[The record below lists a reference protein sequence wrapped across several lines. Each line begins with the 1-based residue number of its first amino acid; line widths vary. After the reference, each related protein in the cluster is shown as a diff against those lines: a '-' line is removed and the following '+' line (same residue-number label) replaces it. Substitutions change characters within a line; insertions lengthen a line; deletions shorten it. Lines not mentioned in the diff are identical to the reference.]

1 MNRTVLVFEHLVR
14 NFSAVLT
21 DHAYIRSD
29 YPRRNTSAV
38 VWLLASLVAAFVIEL
53 ILLSPWFGSSGNNL
67 VSELALTVRGV
78 QEGHIWIFLTHGLL
92 HSTGNPFHIL
102 VTVLGLIF
110 IGREVEPLLG
120 RRRFFAAYISTLI
133 AGGLAWTA
141 VHWVHGGV
149 YLGASAAVVGL
160 LTVLALFYPDHEI
173 NFLLLFLVPI
183 TVRPKYVIGALL
195 LVNLFLLGTYEI
207 PGRSVFLNYSPAA
220 HLGGMLAGWIYFRYF
235 HANNGWDRAPSL
247 QLPTWLQRG
256 ARVEKTITEPV
267 PKSAT
272 SSAELR
278 ARADLILDKIN
289 SHGFSALTD
298 DEKRLLDEA
307 KDLLS
312 RS

>member
-1 MNRTVLVFEHLVR
+1 MLVFR
-14 NFSAVLT
+14 NLLRKFSAVLT

-67 VSELALTVRGV
+67 VTGLALTIRGV
-78 QEGHIWIFLTHGLL
+78 QEGHVWIFLTHGLL

-102 VTVLGLIF
+102 ATVLGLIF

-120 RRRFFAAYISTLI
+120 RRRFFAAYISTLV
-133 AGGLAWTA
+133 AGALVWTA

-149 YLGASAAVVGL
+149 YLGASAAVLGL

-173 NFLLLFLVPI
+173 NFLLLFLFPV
-183 TVRPKYVIGALL
+183 TVRPKYVIACLV

-207 PGRSVFLNYSPAA
+207 QGKPIFLDYSPAA
-220 HLGGMLAGWIYFRYF
+220 QLGGMLAGWIYFRYF

-247 QLPTWLQRG
+247 HLPGWLHRSAKAEQ
-256 ARVEKTITEPV
+256 PV
-267 PKSAT
+267 FEAAHKSAT

-289 SHGFSALTD
+289 SHGFGALTD

>member
-1 MNRTVLVFEHLVR
+1 M
-14 NFSAVLT
+14 LT

-53 ILLSPWFGSSGNNL
+53 VLLSPWFGSSGTGL
-67 VSELALTVRGV
+67 VSQLALTVRGV
-78 QEGHIWIFLTHGLL
+78 QEGHVWVFLTHGLL
-92 HSTGNPFHIL
+92 HSTGNPFHVL
-102 VTVLGLIF
+102 ATVLGLIF

-120 RRRFFAAYISTLI
+120 RRRFFAAYISALI
-133 AGGLAWTA
+133 TGGLAWTA

-149 YLGASAAVVGL
+149 YIGASAAVLGL

-173 NFLLLFLVPI
+173 KFLLFFLFPV

-195 LVNLFLLGTYEI
+195 LLNLFLLGTYEI
-207 PGRSVFLNYSPAA
+207 PGKPVVLNYSPAA
-220 HLGGMLAGWIYFRYF
+220 HLGGMVAGWIYFRYF
-235 HANNGWDRAPSL
+235 HVNNGWDRASSL
-247 QLPTWLQRG
+247 KLPTWLQRTSQ
-256 ARVEKTITEPV
+256 VEKTILPPT
-267 PKSAT
+267 PKSAI
-272 SSAELR
+272 SSADLR
-278 ARADLILDKIN
+278 AQADLILDKIN
-289 SHGFSALTD
+289 SHGFAALTE

>member
-1 MNRTVLVFEHLVR
+1 M
-14 NFSAVLT
+14 LT

-53 ILLSPWFGSSGNNL
+53 VLLSPWFGASGDNL
-67 VSELALTVRGV
+67 VSDLALTVRGV

-110 IGREVEPLLG
+110 VGREVEPLLG
-120 RRRFFAAYISTLI
+120 RRRFFAVYISTLV
-133 AGGLAWTA
+133 AGALAWTA

-149 YLGASAAVVGL
+149 YMGASAAVLGL
-160 LTVLALFYPDHEI
+160 LTVLALFYPNHEI
-173 NFLLLFLVPI
+173 KFLLLFLFPV

-195 LVNLFLLGTYEI
+195 LLNLFLLGVYEI
-207 PGRSVFLNYSPAA
+207 PGKPVFLNYSPAA
-220 HLGGMLAGWIYFRYF
+220 QLGGMLAGWIYFRFF

-247 QLPTWLQRG
+247 NLPSWRLRSAT
-256 ARVEKTITEPV
+256 VEEPV
-267 PKSAT
+267 SVLPHKSRA

-278 ARADLILDKIN
+278 AQADLILDKIN
-289 SHGFSALTD
+289 SHGFGALTD